1 MGKIKEN
8 IDKFSGTENSSRT
21 AGDAISKLGEGS
33 VAKTIS
39 VTDKITIGETE
50 LDEEKLTALL
60 ALLN

>member
-8 IDKFSGTENSSRT
+8 IDKFSGTETGSRT
-21 AGDAISKLGEGS
+21 AGDAIAKLGEGS

>member
-8 IDKFSGTENSSRT
+8 VDKFSGTETSSRT
-21 AGDAISKLGEGS
+21 AGYAISKLGEGS
-33 VAKTIS
+33 VTKTIS

>member
-8 IDKFSGTENSSRT
+8 IDKFSGTETSSRT
-21 AGDAISKLGEGS
+21 AGDAIGKLGESS

>member
-8 IDKFSGTENSSRT
+8 IDKLSGTVTSSRT
-21 AGDAISKLGEGS
+21 AGDAIAKLGEGS
-33 VAKTIS
+33 VANEIT
-39 VTDKITIGETE
+39 VTDKITIGKTE

>member
-8 IDKFSGTENSSRT
+8 IDKLSGTETSSRT
-21 AGDAISKLGEGS
+21 AGDAIAKLGEGS
-33 VAKTIS
+33 VAETIS
-39 VTDKITIGETE
+39 VTDKIVIGETE

>member
-8 IDKFSGTENSSRT
+8 IDKLSGAATSSRT
-21 AGDAISKLGEGS
+21 AGDAIAKLGEGS
-33 VAKTIS
+33 VAKEIA
-39 VTDKITIGETE
+39 VTDKITIGKTE

>member
-1 MGKIKEN
+1 MGKIKES
-8 IDKFSGTENSSRT
+8 IDKLSGTETSSRT
-21 AGDAISKLGEGS
+21 AGEAIIKLGEGS
-33 VAKTIS
+33 VANEIT

>member
-8 IDKFSGTENSSRT
+8 IDKLSGTATSSRT
-21 AGDAISKLGEGS
+21 AGDAIAKLGEGS
-33 VAKTIS
+33 VAKEIA